1 MPTRTLAEPSELG
14 SLNLADPGTHAEKDL
29 SEVWRLLRATEP
41 VYWHPPVNEAP
52 GFWVVTRFTDVASI
66 YFDNKRFTSEKGNVL
81 STLLQGGDSA
91 AGVMMAVTDGRRH
104 AEIRRVLLRAFSP
117 RALSGVVENLEHLS
131 RNLIQEIVS
140 AGGGDFA
147 QEVAA
152 RIPLATICDLLGV
165 PDSDRASLLEW
176 TKAALSA
183 DGPGQSAADIWQAR
197 NDILGYFEVLARQR
211 RTRPGRDAVSVLAS
225 SLVNGRPLSMEEVV
239 SNCYSL
245 ILGGDETSR
254 LSMSSAVLAFIEHPG
269 QWEAWK
275 RGEVDTASAVEE
287 VLRWTTP
294 AMHFGRTALED
305 VEVGGRLI
313 RAGDIVT
320 LWNSSANRDE
330 ETFADPFRFD
340 LSRSPNKQIS
350 FGYGPHFCLG
360 AYLGRAEIAALLT
373 GLRDLVTELELSGKP
388 RWIYSNLLSGM
399 SSLPVHLS

>member
-1 MPTRTLAEPSELG
+1 MPTRTLAKPSEAG
-14 SLNLADPGTHAEKDL
+14 NLNLADPRTHAENDL
-29 SEVWRLLRATEP
+29 TEVWRWMRATEP
-41 VYWHPPVNEAP
+41 VYWHPPVGAAP
-52 GFWVVTRFTDVASI
+52 GFWVATRHRDVASI

-104 AEIRRVLLRAFSP
+104 AEIRRILLRAFSP
-117 RALSGVVENLEHLS
+117 RALSGVVENLEKTTQGL
-131 RNLIQEIVS
+131 LQDIVS

-147 QEVAA
+147 DEVAA
-152 RIPLATICDLLGV
+152 HIPLATICDLLGV
-165 PDSDRASLLEW
+165 PSSDRASLLEW

-183 DGPGQSAADIWQAR
+183 EGPDQSAADIWQAR
-197 NDILGYFEVLARQR
+197 NDILGYFETLARQR
-211 RTRPGRDAVSVLAS
+211 RRRPGTDAVSVLAS
-225 SLVNGRPLSMEEVV
+225 SMVNGRPLSMEEVV

-254 LSMSSAVLAFIEHPG
+254 LSMSSAVLAFIEHPD
-269 QWEAWK
+269 QWAAWK
-275 RGEVDTASAVEE
+275 RGEVETSDAVEE
-287 VLRWTTP
+287 ILRWTTP

-320 LWNSSANRDE
+320 LWNNSANRDE
-330 ETFADPFRFD
+330 EVFPDPFRFD
-340 LSRSPNKQIS
+340 LSRSGNKHIS

-373 GLRDLVTELELSGKP
+373 GLRSLVTEVELNGRP

>member
-1 MPTRTLAEPSELG
+1 MPIRTLAEPSELET
-14 SLNLADPGTHAEKDL
+14 LNLADPGTHAEYDL
-29 SEVWRLLRATEP
+29 SEVWSWLRANEP
-41 VYWHPPVNEAP
+41 IYWHPPVDAAP
-52 GFWVVTRFTDVASI
+52 GFWVVTRFKDVAAI

-81 STLLQGGDSA
+81 TTLLQGGDSA

-104 AEIRRVLLRAFSP
+104 TEIRRILLRAFSP
-117 RALSGVVENLEHLS
+117 RALGGVVENLEQLS
-131 RNLIQEIVS
+131 RSLLREIVS

-147 QEVAA
+147 GEVAA
-152 RIPLATICDLLGV
+152 HIPLATICDLLGV
-165 PDSDRASLLEW
+165 PSSDRGSLLEW

-211 RTRPGRDAVSVLAS
+211 RTRPGQDAVSVLAS
-225 SLVNGRPLSMEEVV
+225 SLINGRPLSMEEVV

-275 RGEVDTASAVEE
+275 RGEAATAPAVEE

-320 LWNSSANRDE
+320 LWNNSANRDE

-340 LSRSPNKQIS
+340 LSRSPNKHIS

-373 GLRDLVTELELSGKP
+373 GLRELVTELEVSGEP

-399 SSLPVHLS
+399 SSLPVRLS

>member
-1 MPTRTLAEPSELG
+1 MPIRNMAEPGDLAK
-14 SLNLADPGTHAEKDL
+14 LNLADPGTHAEYDL
-29 SEVWRLLRATEP
+29 TEVWSRLRADDP
-41 VYWHPPVNEAP
+41 VHWHPPVDSAP
-52 GFWVVTRFTDVASI
+52 GFWVVTRFADVSAL
-66 YFDNKRFTSEKGNVL
+66 YFDNKRLTSEKGNVL
-81 STLLQGGDSA
+81 STLLAGGDSA

-104 AEIRRVLLRAFSP
+104 TEIRRILLRAFSP
-117 RALSGVVENLEHLS
+117 RALGGVVENLEELS
-131 RNLIQEIVS
+131 RTLLREMVS

-147 QEVAA
+147 RDVAGH
-152 RIPLATICDLLGV
+152 IPLATICDLLGV
-165 PDSDRASLLEW
+165 PAGDRGALLEW

-197 NDILGYFEVLARQR
+197 TNILGYFETLARQR
-211 RTRPGRDAVSVLAS
+211 RVKPGKDAVSVLAS
-225 SLVNGRPLSMEEVV
+225 AMINGRPLSMDEIV

-254 LSMSSAVLAFIEHPG
+254 LAMSSAVLAFIEHPA
-269 QWEAWK
+269 QWRAWK
-275 RGEVDTASAVEE
+275 RGEVDTATAVEE

-294 AMHFGRTALED
+294 AMHFGRTAVAD

-330 ETFADPFRFD
+330 ETFPDPFRFD
-340 LSRSPNKQIS
+340 LSRSPNKHIS
-350 FGYGPHFCLG
+350 FGYGPHFCIG

-373 GLRDLVTELELSGKP
+373 GLREMVTGLELDGEP

-399 SSLPVHLS
+399 SDLPVRLS